1 MLIGPRNLTVE
12 GRLIEALMNRCGSEK
27 RVKAMSLFVPREE
40 RRRGNSNRE
49 LGWKRG
55 NLLLLAELHHAFAG
69 VIFVKLAAA
78 LQFESVPWR

>member
-40 RRRGNSNRE
+40 RGE
-49 LGWKRG
+49 ETQTG
-55 NLLLLAELHHAFAG
+55 NLFGSAEIRYCWQSFTTLLP
-69 VIFVKLAAA
+69 V
-78 LQFESVPWR
+78 